1 MDNKDIIPETEKI
14 VEEVAKKSVGKEIL
28 EWVFS
33 IVIAIV
39 IALIIRQF
47 IFTVVKVDGASM
59 QPTLQHNDRLI
70 VWRLG
75 YKPDNG
81 DIIVLH
87 QEGKLPYIKRIIAVE
102 GQTVDID
109 FVTHKVFVDGVE
121 LEENYIKEPTMR
133 SGDVKFPV
141 TVDEGCVFVLGD
153 NRNDSRDS
161 RFSDV
166 GMVKREDI
174 LGKTILRFF
183 PFSEIKTY

>member
-28 EWVFS
+28 EWIFS

-87 QEGKLPYIKRIIAVE
+87 QEGKLPYIKRIIA
-102 GQTVDID
+102 
-109 FVTHKVFVDGVE
+109 
-121 LEENYIKEPTMR
+121 
-133 SGDVKFPV
+133 
-141 TVDEGCVFVLGD
+141 
-153 NRNDSRDS
+153 
-161 RFSDV
+161 
-166 GMVKREDI
+166 
-174 LGKTILRFF
+174 
-183 PFSEIKTY
+183 